1 MKNLKFLLTGIII
14 MVILSS
20 CGAASAER
28 KAIKKAQE
36 QQVALNVEKSVK
48 EKEIDILINKILPLN
63 YPSRT
68 TQQGYFL
75 KIKGDI
81 LDCHLPY
88 FGVARTATLGTE
100 EQSIKIEKKKIVI
113 AEDFSKKGEY
123 LLFFKTYSGK
133 DLWEITVQI
142 YDNGKVN
149 IGCSSNSKDYI
160 SYMGDLQNIW

>member
-14 MVILSS
+14 MVIISS

-36 QQVALNVEKSVK
+36 QQVALNVEKLVK
-48 EKEIDILINKILPLN
+48 EKKID
-63 YPSRT
+63 
-68 TQQGYFL
+68 
-75 KIKGDI
+75 
-81 LDCHLPY
+81 
-88 FGVARTATLGTE
+88 
-100 EQSIKIEKKKIVI
+100 I